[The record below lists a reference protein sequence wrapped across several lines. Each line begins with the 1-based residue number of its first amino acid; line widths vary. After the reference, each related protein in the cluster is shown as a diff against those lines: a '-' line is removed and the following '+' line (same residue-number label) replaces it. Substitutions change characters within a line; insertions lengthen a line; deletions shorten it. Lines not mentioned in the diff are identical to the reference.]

1 MNNLFIKTNPD
12 EQPSDAVSSQTMQE
26 KTYYRNLEQG
36 DILKLDVTTSNQR
49 GNREKKYYHPAVVI
63 SNNPAICITGLV
75 KAVLVQSVNFDD
87 DLTVALT
94 ITADN
99 PHVTGYAEP
108 FQEHS
113 FDLAARPYKYFGKV
127 TEDEILEILGK
138 HNMLTERL

>member
-36 DILKLDVTTSNQR
+36 DIIKLDVTTSNQR

-99 PHVTGYAEP
+99 PHVTGYAEH
-108 FQEHS
+108 FRNTLLTWQQGLTS
-113 FDLAARPYKYFGKV
+113 
-127 TEDEILEILGK
+127 ILGK
-138 HNMLTERL
+138 SLKMKSWKFLVSITC